1 MFTLPKLPY
10 KYSDLEPAIDARTME
25 IHYSKHHQAYV
36 DKLNATGI
44 EGDLETLLKNLDQ
57 VPEAIR
63 MAVRNN
69 GGGVW
74 NHTFFWQ
81 IMAKNGGELGA
92 ELTAALD
99 KSFGGL
105 DKFKTA
111 FADAAMAR
119 FGSGW
124 AWLVADKDKLSVIST
139 PNQDNPLMEGKQ
151 AILGLDVWEHS
162 YYLKYQNRRADYV
175 AAWWAVVNW
184 RQVSDNY
191 AKCV

>member
-1 MFTLPKLPY
+1 M
-10 KYSDLEPAIDARTME
+10 S
-25 IHYSKHHQAYV
+25 
-36 DKLNATGI
+36 
-44 EGDLETLLKNLDQ
+44 
-57 VPEAIR
+57 
-63 MAVRNN
+63 VRNN

-119 FGSGW
+119 LGSGW